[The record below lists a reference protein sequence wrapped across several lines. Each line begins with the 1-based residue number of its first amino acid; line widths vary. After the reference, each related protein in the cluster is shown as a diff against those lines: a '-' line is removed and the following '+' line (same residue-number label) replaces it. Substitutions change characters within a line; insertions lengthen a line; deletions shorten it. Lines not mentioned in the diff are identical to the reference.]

1 MDTLVSESKIVKR
14 KIKQDEQWKK
24 QEEFQEEMETYKF
37 KETSLHLIEG
47 LNSTLGTSLDKFH
60 IPLQGL

>member
-1 MDTLVSESKIVKR
+1 MKPLVSCLPL
-14 KIKQDEQWKK
+14 Q
-24 QEEFQEEMETYKF
+24 EMETYKF